1 MTHAP
6 PASALENLRS
16 LLHPEISLSLG
27 PEAPP
32 DRVDILVQGRVS
44 ESCLESFP
52 ALRAIIIPYAGVP
65 AETRRVLLELRP
77 DLPTYNLHHNA
88 VAAAEL
94 AMALCLTAAKT
105 ILPVDRRFRAH
116 DWRSRYDGAPTMLL
130 AGRTAVVLG
139 YGAIGSRIARACLG
153 LDMTVHAV
161 RRGDAPPLDKEV
173 HIHQHTALPQI
184 LPQADVLLI
193 ALPLTAETE
202 GMIGETEIALLPSP
216 CVLVNIARGPIV
228 NEQALYEALRDG
240 RLAAAG
246 LDVWYVY
253 PSSPEERAGTPPSRF
268 PFHELD
274 HVVMSPHRGG
284 AFGLNELEQRRMNDL
299 ARTLNALAK
308 GETSPHRV
316 DLVSGY

>member
-1 MTHAP
+1 MAHP
-6 PASALENLRS
+6 PPEQALAHLRS
-16 LLHPEISLSLG
+16 LLNPGILLSLG
-27 PEAPP
+27 PEGPTDP
-32 DRVDILVQGRVS
+32 VDILVQGRVS
-44 ESCLESFP
+44 KSCLETFP
-52 ALRAIIIPYAGVP
+52 ALQAIIIPYAGVP
-65 AETRRVLLELRP
+65 AETRRVLLDSRP

-94 AMALCLTAAKT
+94 AMALCLAAAKT

-116 DWRSRYDGAPTMLL
+116 DWRSRYDGAPTILL

-173 HIHQHTALPQI
+173 HIHQHTALPQL
-184 LPQADVLLI
+184 LPQADVLFI
-193 ALPLTAETE
+193 ALPLTAETD
-202 GMIGETEIALLPSP
+202 GIIGESEIALLPSP
-216 CVLVNIARGPIV
+216 CVLVNVARGPIV
-228 NEQALYEALRDG
+228 EERALYEALRDG
-240 RLAAAG
+240 RLVAG

-253 PSSPEERAGTPPSRF
+253 PSSAEERADTPPSRL

-274 HVVMSPHRGG
+274 NVVMSPHRGG
-284 AFGLNELEQRRMNDL
+284 AFGEGELEQRRMDDL
-299 ARTLNALAK
+299 ARTVNALAK
-308 GETSPHRV
+308 GDTPPHRV